1 MPTFTVHAP
10 PPRNGETRSAP
21 ERFLFVRDG
30 FHFWAFVL
38 APLWLLLR
46 RLWLAFAIYVVGY
59 ALAGVGLAVLRA
71 PATTQFLVWLL
82 IALLIG
88 FEAPS
93 IWRWTLARRGWTML
107 GFVIG
112 EDAEMA
118 ERRFSASGASAPQ
131 VLCPIRP
138 LRQNQDIRRRCGAG
152 RRRHPM
158 SSVCSPSRERSG
170 ERCHRRL
177 WLRQSA
183 FGGQGV

>member
-30 FHFWAFVL
+30 FHFWAFLL

-46 RLWLAFAIYVVGY
+46 HLWLAFAIYVVGY

-71 PATTQFLVWLL
+71 SATTRFLVWLL

-93 IWRWTLARRGWTML
+93 IWRWTLASRGWTML
-107 GFVIG
+107 GFVVG
-112 EDAEMA
+112 EDAEIA
-118 ERRFSASGASAPQ
+118 ELRFFGEWSKRAAGSPLNPPAAPEPKYPAPVRRGPPPPADVIGLFPEPGAQ
-131 VLCPIRP
+131 R
-138 LRQNQDIRRRCGAG
+138 
-152 RRRHPM
+152 
-158 SSVCSPSRERSG
+158 
-170 ERCHRRL
+170 
-177 WLRQSA
+177 
-183 FGGQGV
+183 

>member
-10 PPRNGETRSAP
+10 PPRNGETSSAP

-38 APLWLLLR
+38 APVWLLLR
-46 RLWLAFAIYVVGY
+46 HLWLAFAIYVVGY

-71 PATTQFLVWLL
+71 SATTQFLVWLS

-93 IWRWTLARRGWTML
+93 IWRWTLTRRGWTML

-118 ERRFSASGASAPQ
+118 ERRFFSEWSKRAAASPPNSPASPE
-131 VLCPIRP
+131 PKYSTP
-138 LRQNQDIRRRCGAG
+138 LRRGPPLPSDVIGLFPEPGAQ
-152 RRRHPM
+152 R
-158 SSVCSPSRERSG
+158 
-170 ERCHRRL
+170 
-177 WLRQSA
+177 
-183 FGGQGV
+183 